1 MKKFI
6 IWFFV
11 IALCLSNKV
20 FLSIGLIYLCY
31 KLYKKYFNER
41 VNAFISGHS
50 ADPQPSMQEIRN
62 RIAQTIYKYLTP
74 YTMAWK
80 TWPTKITLTKYDYA
94 SIRNLTE
101 KEITFDTHELTEEQF
116 NQIIDNQLLAAANA
130 LFCKNFD
137 IKMYES
143 IAPGRIF
150 VTNSTLIEKYYDLFG
165 MNKSYIPHLIHY
177 SQRFPFPLEENEV
190 IAELTEIN
198 RRIAI
203 EKRSAAIEDSI
214 MNNRPIVSNI
224 DINYIDSLDGVAFEK
239 VLGKLFES
247 MGYAV
252 NFTKVSGDQG
262 ADLLLSKGDELKIV
276 QAKCYKDKV
285 SNSAVQEAVA
295 TKAFYKYDL
304 AAVATNS
311 YFTQGAIELAE
322 ANGVELIDREK
333 LIELLHVHPIPK
345 ASIRGE

>member
-1 MKKFI
+1 MRKILRLCKWFI
-6 IWFFV
+6 IIAVCFSNAIFFT
-11 IALCLSNKV
+11 
-20 FLSIGLIYLCY
+20 IGVIYLSY
-31 KLYKKYFNER
+31 RIYKKYFRGNINN
-41 VNAFISGHS
+41 VPCNNLPDQSLYL
-50 ADPQPSMQEIRN
+50 QEISN
-62 RIAQTIYKYLTP
+62 QLAPHIAKYLTP
-74 YTMAWK
+74 YTMAWHV
-80 TWPTKITLTKYDYA
+80 WPTKITLNKYDYA

-116 NQIIDNQLLAAANA
+116 NQIIDDQLLAAANA

-143 IAPGRIF
+143 IAPSRIF

-276 QAKCYKDKV
+276 QAKCYKDNV

-295 TKAFYKYDL
+295 AKAFYKYDL
-304 AAVATNS
+304 AAVVTNS
-311 YFTQGAIELAE
+311 HFTQGAIDLAE
-322 ANGVELIDREK
+322 ANGVELIDRDK
-333 LIELLHVHPIPK
+333 LIELLNVYPIP
-345 ASIRGE
+345 RT

>member
-11 IALCLSNKV
+11 IALCLSNEV

-31 KLYKKYFNER
+31 KLYKKYFNKR
-41 VNAFISGHS
+41 VNAFISGYS

-62 RIAQTIYKYLTP
+62 QIAPTIYKYLTP

-80 TWPTKITLTKYDYA
+80 TWPTKIILTKYDYA

-116 NQIIDNQLLAAANA
+116 NQMIDEQLNNAANA

-137 IKMYES
+137 VKIHESVSPNYIVINKTALIKTYYE
-143 IAPGRIF
+143 
-150 VTNSTLIEKYYDLFG
+150 TFG
-165 MNKSYIPHLIHY
+165 MNKFYIPHLMNY
-177 SQRFPFPLEENEV
+177 SKKYQFPLEENE
-190 IAELTEIN
+190 II

-203 EKRSAAIEDSI
+203 EKRSATIENSI
-214 MNNRPIVSNI
+214 TNNRPIISNV
-224 DINYIDSLDGVAFEK
+224 DIHYIDSLDGVAFEK
-239 VLGKLFES
+239 ILGKIFES
-247 MGYAV
+247 MGYSV
-252 NFTKVSGDQG
+252 QFTKTSGDQG

-276 QAKCYKDKV
+276 QAKCYKDNV

-295 TKAFYKYDL
+295 AKAFYKYDL

-311 YFTQGAIELAE
+311 HFTQGAIDLAE
-322 ANGVELIDREK
+322 ANGVELIDRDK
-333 LIELLHVHPIPK
+333 LIELLNVYPIP
-345 ASIRGE
+345 RT

>member
-11 IALCLSNKV
+11 IALCLSNEV

-62 RIAQTIYKYLTP
+62 RIAPKIYKYLTP
-74 YTMAWK
+74 YTMTWK

-101 KEITFDTHELTEEQF
+101 KETAIDMNEITEEQF
-116 NQIIDNQLLAAANA
+116 NQMIDEQLNNAANA
-130 LFCKNFD
+130 LFCKIFD
-137 IKMYES
+137 IKIHESASPNYIVINKTALIKTYYE
-143 IAPGRIF
+143 
-150 VTNSTLIEKYYDLFG
+150 VFG
-165 MNKSYIPHLIHY
+165 MNKFYIPHLINY
-177 SQRFPFPLEENEV
+177 SKKYPFQLEENE
-190 IAELTEIN
+190 IITELTAIN

-203 EKRSAAIEDSI
+203 EKRSAAIKNSI
-214 MNNRPIVSNI
+214 ITNRPIISNV
-224 DINYIDSLDGVAFEK
+224 DIHYIDSLDGVAFEK
-239 VLGKLFES
+239 ILGKIFKS
-247 MGYAV
+247 MGYSV
-252 NFTKVSGDQG
+252 QFTKTSGDQG

-276 QAKCYKDKV
+276 QAKCYKDNV

-295 TKAFYKYDL
+295 AKAFYKYDL

-311 YFTQGAIELAE
+311 HFTQGAIDLAE
-322 ANGVELIDREK
+322 ANGVELIDRDK
-333 LIELLHVHPIPK
+333 LIELLNVYPIP
-345 ASIRGE
+345 RT